1 MGIIDIESFAR
12 NKNPFTDPI
21 DADRPEVSRAI
32 WTRSSG
38 RLQSY
43 VLDMQ
48 DSPRSDKPFDLIIK
62 EEGIETPEIL
72 QQRSFQIIR
81 LPNGALAEQTRT
93 GLKVRGLP
101 NPEPLIP
108 DQSLSKR
115 ALCPKCTKIDLQHFE
130 TGDDVVEHYETLQRL
145 ARSAGICPLC
155 AMIMNSLPH
164 KDSLVY
170 DENRPIIIRA
180 ANDKHHPDYIL
191 GLGLSSLLIDFP
203 TIEQGHEHL
212 SAVRQSTLRLV
223 ADYGGSPPSQSHIMW
238 P

>member
-1 MGIIDIESFAR
+1 MGLIDIESFEKD
-12 NKNPFTDPI
+12 KNPFTDPI
-21 DADRPEVSRAI
+21 DGDKPELSRAI
-32 WTRSSG
+32 LTRSSG
-38 RLQSY
+38 RVQSY
-43 VLDMQ
+43 VLDVQ
-48 DSPRSDKPFDLIIK
+48 NSPRSDRPFHLIIK
-62 EEGIETPEIL
+62 EEGIETPEDL

-93 GLKVRGLP
+93 GLKVQGLP
-101 NPEPLIP
+101 NPEPPIL

-115 ALCPKCTKIDLQHFE
+115 ALCPKCTKIDWQHFE
-130 TGDDVVEHYETLQRL
+130 TGDDVVEHYETFQRL

-170 DENRPIIIRA
+170 DENRSIIIRA
-180 ANDKHHPDYIL
+180 ANDKHHPDYVL

-223 ADYGGSPPSQSHIMW
+223 ADYSRSPPSQSYVMW